1 MSKGSTS
8 KRLIFFAFEHYTFSF
23 NFSQG
28 TGTIRIQDGKKFRKK
43 FFS

>member
-28 TGTIRIQDGKKFRKK
+28 TIRIQDGKKFRKN